1 MLRGL
6 TSVAVIFILL
16 AVGFFFTWKKR
27 WPEETT
33 RVFSVTVVQ
42 IAAPCLAVVSIS
54 DRFTREMLGESL
66 WYFLLVIICY
76 VILFF
81 LGNLLAKV
89 MKLPPKKSAVF
100 RVTFM
105 FNNTIFIGLPI
116 NQIVFGHA
124 GLPYLFIV
132 FLVSITLFW
141 SVGAYTLEK
150 ASDRS
155 NGGSFS
161 LKKIISPGFVG
172 VIVGFVLVLTGLELP
187 EILYTSLSYLGDI
200 CVPLSLLFIGAQLA
214 VSVRKGFGGITI
226 DQIVIMAGKFLIT
239 PLIMCLLLKAGGVEG
254 LAFNVLVFTAAM
266 PCHAQTAIM
275 AGFYDVEPEYASKLV
290 SLSTVLSLI
299 AVPIYAGLLG

>member
-1 MLRGL
+1 M
-6 TSVAVIFILL
+6 
-16 AVGFFFTWKKR
+16 
-27 WPEETT
+27 
-33 RVFSVTVVQ
+33 
-42 IAAPCLAVVSIS
+42 
-54 DRFTREMLGESL
+54 
-66 WYFLLVIICY
+66 
-76 VILFF
+76 
-81 LGNLLAKV
+81 
-89 MKLPPKKSAVF
+89 
-100 RVTFM
+100 
-105 FNNTIFIGLPI
+105 
-116 NQIVFGHA
+116 
-124 GLPYLFIV
+124 
-132 FLVSITLFW
+132 
-141 SVGAYTLEK
+141 
-150 ASDRS
+150 
-155 NGGSFS
+155 
-161 LKKIISPGFVG
+161 G
-172 VIVGFVLVLTGLELP
+172 VIVGFVLVLTGFQIP